1 MKMSETIA
9 ELATALAKAQGQI
22 DDASKDGRNPHFNS
36 KYADLAAVRA
46 VIRDPLAV
54 NDLSVMQFPRA
65 IQGGVEVE
73 TMLIH
78 KSGEFVSE
86 TLFLPVNRFD
96 AQGIGSG
103 ITYARRYGLMSVL
116 CIAAADDDGNAAV
129 EKPPAPPAKKS
140 EPAKVAPKKAE
151 YSDKEIAE
159 LALTLKTVAEQGMAA
174 LTAKWRSLDPSQRE
188 VFDNQAVADL
198 KQIAATVDASKK
210 EAE

>member
-1 MKMSETIA
+1 
-9 ELATALAKAQGQI
+9 
-22 DDASKDGRNPHFNS
+22 
-36 KYADLAAVRA
+36 
-46 VIRDPLAV
+46 
-54 NDLSVMQFPRA
+54 
-65 IQGGVEVE
+65 
-73 TMLIH
+73 
-78 KSGEFVSE
+78 VSE

-129 EKPPAPPAKKS
+129 EKPPAPPVKKS

-198 KQIAATVDASKK
+198 KQIAAAVDASKK